1 MRTCSATEVP
11 SAAVS
16 AHVPQLPFTGLR
28 VVEQASGIAAAY
40 CGKILADAGA
50 DVVKVEPS
58 DGDPMRHWRF
68 RGNPSAPSGALFGYL
83 AAGKRSVL
91 ARTASGLIEAA
102 DVVITDL
109 RDGATP
115 REVVQGIASPSAV
128 IVVVTPFGCRGPH
141 AEAGVPVNEF
151 VLQAMCGS
159 IGSRGW
165 PGEEPLQAGGRIGEW
180 VAGTFAAVVAAACIR
195 QARRTGRG
203 EIVDVSIYEC
213 MVTSMGAL
221 GAMAHSVLGVDV
233 PVGSRSIE
241 LPSIVPTADGLVGFC
256 TITAQQFEDFLV
268 LIDRPDLIEDTE
280 LASFAGRIR
289 RREEFLSA
297 VHGWAKTK
305 KTQDIIEFATALRIP
320 VAPISTPNSVLEVD
334 HFIARDVFTK
344 APDGALHPRVPYRSP
359 AVVTRNPMP
368 APALGADSDQIGWET
383 IRSVENET
391 MGVGQQP
398 LPLSDVRI
406 MDLTAFWA
414 GPVATAVLAALGAD
428 VMKVEGVRRPD
439 GMRFANG
446 RPPSWDQ
453 WWEWGPVYLC
463 SNTNKHAVS
472 LELTHP
478 RGRETALEMISHCD
492 LVIEN
497 FSPRVMA
504 HFGLEWDVV
513 RGANPAVSMV
523 RMPAFGL
530 DGPWRD
536 RVGFAQTMEQASGMA
551 WMTGP
556 ADGPPVVPRGPCDPI
571 AGLHAA
577 FSAIAAL
584 EVRDR
589 TGEGIHVEAAMVEA
603 AINIAAEAVVE
614 ASRDGITPSRDGN
627 RGPGSC
633 PQGVFPCA
641 EPDSWV
647 AIAVLRDEDWPAFA
661 TAIGQPGLAAD
672 TSLRGE
678 FSRRAVADEIDEA
691 IRCWTSERTA
701 AQVVHDLRRVGI
713 GAARVVAPAD
723 LLSDEQLEAVGFW
736 EVVEHPVAG
745 RFKTTGMPFTFAGR
759 SRNWI
764 RTPAP
769 TYGEHTGSVLIG
781 LLGKSAAE
789 VDQLLADGVIRDR
802 PAGL

>member
-1 MRTCSATEVP
+1 
-11 SAAVS
+11 
-16 AHVPQLPFTGLR
+16 
-28 VVEQASGIAAAY
+28 
-40 CGKILADAGA
+40 
-50 DVVKVEPS
+50 
-58 DGDPMRHWRF
+58 
-68 RGNPSAPSGALFGYL
+68 
-83 AAGKRSVL
+83 
-91 ARTASGLIEAA
+91 
-102 DVVITDL
+102 
-109 RDGATP
+109 
-115 REVVQGIASPSAV
+115 
-128 IVVVTPFGCRGPH
+128 
-141 AEAGVPVNEF
+141 
-151 VLQAMCGS
+151 
-159 IGSRGW
+159 
-165 PGEEPLQAGGRIGEW
+165 
-180 VAGTFAAVVAAACIR
+180 
-195 QARRTGRG
+195 
-203 EIVDVSIYEC
+203 
-213 MVTSMGAL
+213 
-221 GAMAHSVLGVDV
+221 
-233 PVGSRSIE
+233 
-241 LPSIVPTADGLVGFC
+241 
-256 TITAQQFEDFLV
+256 
-268 LIDRPDLIEDTE
+268 
-280 LASFAGRIR
+280 
-289 RREEFLSA
+289 
-297 VHGWAKTK
+297 
-305 KTQDIIEFATALRIP
+305 
-320 VAPISTPNSVLEVD
+320 
-334 HFIARDVFTK
+334 
-344 APDGALHPRVPYRSP
+344 
-359 AVVTRNPMP
+359 
-368 APALGADSDQIGWET
+368 
-383 IRSVENET
+383 

-641 EPDSWV
+641 EADSWV